1 MSAPRQT
8 PVSRS
13 PLLLLC
19 LALLATVGLALHGPI
34 VQWAGYH
41 HFADARAWGA
51 IPNAWNVLS
60 NLPFAVVALWAWP
73 RLRDAGPAWRA
84 FCVAIAATPVGSSI
98 YHWQPNDLSLL
109 IDRLPIAWACATLL
123 CAFLAERVH
132 ARWQSPG
139 VVGIASVVAAAA
151 VAWWGMGNASGAGDL
166 RPYVLVQF
174 MPMLL
179 IPAALLL
186 RLQPLATA
194 AVPAWRWW
202 TALALYACA
211 KGLEAADAAVLE
223 TTLHTVSG
231 HSLKHLLAALAAG
244 LLLHARA
251 TSPGVRPQLGA
262 RPARPA

>member
-1 MSAPRQT
+1 MPAHLDSPPR
-8 PVSRS
+8 RAWI
-13 PLLLLC
+13 LLG
-19 LALLATVGLALHGPI
+19 LALLATAGLVMRGPI

-60 NLPFAVVALWAWP
+60 NLPFAVAALWAWP
-73 RLRDAGPAWRA
+73 RLRDAGPAWRT
-84 FCVAIAATPVGSSI
+84 FCVAIAATPLGSSI

-109 IDRLPIAWACATLL
+109 IDRLPIATACATLL

-132 ARWQSPG
+132 ARWQSPA
-139 VVGIASVVAAAA
+139 VIGIALVVAAAA
-151 VAWWGMGNASGAGDL
+151 VVWWGVGNTSGAGDL

-186 RLQPLATA
+186 RLKPLTEA
-194 AVPAWRWW
+194 AVPAWSWW
-202 TALALYACA
+202 TALVLYACA
-211 KGLEAADAAVLE
+211 KGLEATDAAVLE

-231 HSLKHLLAALAAG
+231 HSLKHLVAALAAG
-244 LLLHARA
+244 VLLQARA
-251 TSPGVRPQLGA
+251 SRRGDQL
-262 RPARPA
+262 R